1 MMIIVD
7 AHEDL
12 AFNVL
17 ADGRD
22 YLVSASVTRAAEA
35 GGPVPATNGLCML
48 GLPEWLAAN
57 VAVIFATI
65 TTIPRTHARGG
76 EPSYPNVEASYQQAL
91 PQLAIYRHWAA
102 THPQIAL
109 IERRTDLDAVLAN
122 WAASPASPDRRQVG
136 LVLLMENADSI
147 RTPAEVSFWYEQGVR
162 QIGPAWETNR
172 YTACSYDSGMLTALG
187 RELLDRMQALGM
199 VLDLSHMADDA
210 CREALA
216 RYDGQVVATHANPR
230 SLVPLPRLIPDDV
243 MMGIVAHD
251 GVVGIMPLNWAL
263 DATWRKGSP
272 KADVHIDAV
281 VNAVDVVCDLAGDV
295 LHVGI
300 GTDFDGGQGA
310 ESAPAEIDTI
320 ADLPRVAEALSQRGY
335 TDDAIEAI
343 MGGNWLRVLRQC
355 LPLS

>member
-1 MMIIVD
+1 MIIVD

-22 YLVSASVTRAAEA
+22 YLTSAHVTRAAEA
-35 GGPVPATNGLCML
+35 GGPVPTTNGLCML

-57 VAVIFATI
+57 IAVIFATV

-76 EPSYPNVEASYQQAL
+76 EPTYPNPEASYQQAL

-102 THPQIAL
+102 THPQIVL
-109 IERRTDLDAVLAN
+109 IERRGDLDAALAT
-122 WAASPASPDRRQVG
+122 WAIPPEAAERRQVG

-147 RTPAEVSFWYEQGVR
+147 RTPAEVGFWYEHGVR
-162 QIGPAWETNR
+162 LIGPAWETNR
-172 YTACSYDSGMLTALG
+172 YTACSYDSGPLTPLG
-187 RELLDRMQALGM
+187 RALLDRMQRLGM
-199 VLDLSHMADDA
+199 ILDLSHMADEA

-216 RYDGQVVATHANPR
+216 RYDGPVVVTHANPR

-243 MMGIVAHD
+243 IAGIVVHD

-263 DATWRKGSP
+263 DPTWRKGNP
-272 KADVHIDAV
+272 KAGVGIDVV
-281 VNAVDVVCDLAGDV
+281 VNAVDVVCDLAGDA

-310 ESAPAEIDTI
+310 ESAPAELDTV
-320 ADLPRVAEALSQRGY
+320 ADLPRIADALSRRGY
-335 TDDAIEAI
+335 IDEAVEAI
-343 MGGNWLRVLRQC
+343 MGENWLRVLRRS
-355 LPLS
+355 LP